1 MTGFRPRPECDLT
14 RSYIPALR
22 FNALT
27 RFYDPVVRMTTRE
40 RRVKQHL
47 LDSLDIRPGST
58 VLDLGCGTGTM
69 TVWLKQRYPGASVIG
84 LDADAAILEM
94 ARAKSRRAT
103 VDVSYLEAN
112 ATAIPLPD
120 GAVQCVISSLFFH
133 HLETGQKCQVL
144 TEIVRILE
152 PNGELH
158 ISDWGRPSN
167 ALMRSLFLT
176 VQLLDGFATTRDS
189 VDGRMASLLETSGL
203 RQIRETAQFN
213 TVLGTL
219 RQFRA
224 TK

>member
-1 MTGFRPRPECDLT
+1 LS

-47 LDSLDIRPGST
+47 LDSTDIRPGST

-69 TVWLKQRYPGASVIG
+69 TVWLKQRYPDVSVIG
-84 LDADAAILEM
+84 LDADASILEM
-94 ARAKSRRAT
+94 ARAKARCAT
-103 VDVSYLEAN
+103 VDVSFLEAN

-120 GAVQCVISSLFFH
+120 GTVQCVVSSLFFH
-133 HLETGQKCQVL
+133 HLETDQNCDVL
-144 TEIVRILE
+144 SEIVRVLAA
-152 PNGELH
+152 NGELH

-167 ALMRSLFLT
+167 ALMRGLFLA
-176 VQLLDGFATTRDS
+176 VQLLDGFSTTRDS
-189 VDGRMASLLETSGL
+189 VDGRMMKLLETAGL
-203 RQIRETAQFN
+203 REICETAHFN